1 MAKSYRPDLIICDD
15 YANICKGAL
24 DMGYYNGTLRI
35 ILQLEGKNVIRE
47 EEISINTEK
56 MLQLGGLRDEISI
69 YKMGQSWPPELREKY
84 RKLIFARTAFA
95 KEVSDEVASAIIS
108 AFECT
113 DHKLVQPASETEGD

>member
-1 MAKSYRPDLIICDD
+1 MAKSYRPDLIFCDD

-24 DMGYYNGTLRI
+24 DMGHHNGTLKI

-47 EEISINTEK
+47 EEISIDTEEI
-56 MLQLGGLRDEISI
+56 LQLGGLRDEISL
-69 YKMGQSWPPELREKY
+69 YKMGQPWPQELREKY

-113 DHKLVQPASETEGD
+113 DHKLVQPASETEED